1 MTIAENLKN
10 GAGRLL
16 AADVP
21 DAAYDA
27 EVLMEHVMGL
37 SRTRLLAEQNN
48 AMDADREAAYLEL
61 IDRRCDRIPLQHLTH
76 VQEFMGLPIYVDE
89 RVLCPRLDTEVLAM
103 EVRHIIDLIY
113 KKGGLLSRPENVVPL
128 RHDVY
133 HDMQVRVLDLCTG
146 SGCVA
151 ISTWDHGKNRD
162 YNLDITAVDKS
173 EDALA
178 VAKKNIETLGARVTL
193 KRGDLYEPVTDDHF
207 HVITAN
213 PPYIA
218 TRYLDELMP
227 EVRDHEPRM
236 ALDGGEDGLIYYRSI
251 TEKAQDHLYEGGW
264 LLYEIGFDQGEA
276 VRDIMIENGFL
287 DVKIIKDLAGDD
299 RVAAGHL

>member
-1 MTIAENLKN
+1 MTIAETLKK

-27 EVLMEHVMGL
+27 EILMEHVMGL
-37 SRTRLLAEQNN
+37 SRTRLLAEQNDE
-48 AMDADREAAYLEL
+48 MDSDREAAFLDL

-89 RVLCPRLDTEVLAM
+89 RVLCPRLDTEVLAV
-103 EVRHIIDLIY
+103 EVRGIIDRIY
-113 KKGGLLSRPENVVPL
+113 REGGLLARPQNVVPL

-133 HDMQVRVLDLCTG
+133 HDMRLNVLDLCTG

-151 ISTWDHGKNRD
+151 ISTCDYGKSRG

-178 VAKKNIETLGARVTL
+178 VAKKNSEALGALITL
-193 KRGDLYEPVTDDHF
+193 KTGDLYEPVADERF

-251 TEKAQDHLYEGGW
+251 TEKAHDHLYEGGW

-276 VRDIMIENGFL
+276 VRDIMIENGFW
-287 DVKIIKDLAGDD
+287 DVKIVKDLAGDD

>member
-21 DAAYDA
+21 DASYDA
-27 EVLMEHVMGL
+27 EVLMEYVMGL

-113 KKGGLLSRPENVVPL
+113 KNGGLLSRPENVVPL

-133 HDMQVRVLDLCTG
+133 HDMQVRILDLCTG

-151 ISTWDHGKNRD
+151 ISTWDYGKNRD

>member
-1 MTIAENLKN
+1 MTIAETLKE
-10 GAGRLL
+10 GTGRLVS
-16 AADVP
+16 ADVP
-21 DAAYDA
+21 DASYDA
-27 EVLMEHVMGL
+27 EILMEHVMGL

-113 KKGGLLSRPENVVPL
+113 KNGGLLSRPENVVPL

-133 HDMQVRVLDLCTG
+133 HDMQVRILDLCTG

-251 TEKAQDHLYEGGW
+251 TEKALDHLYEGGW
-264 LLYEIGFDQGEA
+264 LLYEIGFDQGED
-276 VRDIMIENGFL
+276 VKDIMVNNGFL

-299 RVAAGHL
+299 RVAVGHL